1 MEPTI
6 YELDYVRLYLKII
19 ESIKNNETDNSQD
32 DYELGV
38 LDGRKQILQELSND
52 MGSMI
57 ANWNYAY
64 FLGDNDERTT

>member
-6 YELDYVRLYLKII
+6 
-19 ESIKNNETDNSQD
+19 
-32 DYELGV
+32 YELGV
-38 LDGRKQILQELSND
+38 LDGRKQVLQELSND

-64 FLGDNDERTT
+64 FLGDDDERTT